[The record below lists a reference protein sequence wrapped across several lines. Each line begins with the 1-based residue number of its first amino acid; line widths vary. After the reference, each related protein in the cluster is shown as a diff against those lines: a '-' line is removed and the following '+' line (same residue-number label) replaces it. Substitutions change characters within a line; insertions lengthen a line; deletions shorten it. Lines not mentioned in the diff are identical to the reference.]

1 MVFIFLSLWKYGTC
15 VNGYLSRRT
24 RSPRAASSAGGV
36 RAPSRSPDRGR
47 RERPRVSSGRR
58 MTYEAIATFL
68 RACPVFAGVP
78 AREMAAL
85 AAVAREET
93 YRARDYV
100 FTEGDQADW
109 FCLVRSGRVKILRAS
124 RGGK

>member
-1 MVFIFLSLWKYGTC
+1 M
-15 VNGYLSRRT
+15 
-24 RSPRAASSAGGV
+24 A
-36 RAPSRSPDRGR
+36 
-47 RERPRVSSGRR
+47 
-58 MTYEAIATFL
+58 YEAIATFL

-85 AAVAREET
+85 AAVAREDT

-109 FCLVRSGRVKILRAS
+109 FCLIRSGRVKILRAS
-124 RGGK
+124 RGGKEVVLELLGPGEPRSEEHTSELQSLS

>member
-1 MVFIFLSLWKYGTC
+1 MEPASTAICRGNS
-15 VNGYLSRRT
+15 
-24 RSPRAASSAGGV
+24 AAV
-36 RAPSRSPDRGR
+36 DRLD
-47 RERPRVSSGRR
+47 RPRVSSGRR

-68 RACPVFAGVP
+68 RACPVFAAVP

-124 RGGK
+124 RSGKEVVL